1 MSVCLVFRTPNDS
14 HGSQE
19 KTPAL
24 QSLGLHFS
32 LPSSPTIC
40 TLAHRARATWPPL
53 ASGPLH
59 VLFPLPGAALPR
71 LTLPLSLYQASLT
84 PALIR
89 LPAPP
94 FPLPPGDSAIP
105 TGREG
110 NQVRGWPCR
119 GVARGSRGGGES
131 RESAARA
138 CAATRRC
145 VRGARSPLW
154 RMPGPQR
161 APQPARPRPHSLGH
175 VLMDAPQ

>member
-24 QSLGLHFS
+24 QSLGPHFS
-32 LPSSPTIC
+32 LLSSPTIC

-84 PALIR
+84 PALVR

-131 RESAARA
+131 RDLPRA
-138 CAATRRC
+138 HAQQPGDAC
-145 VRGARSPLW
+145 VGRGPPSGACQAPSGPLSQ
-154 RMPGPQR
+154 PGLVPT
-161 APQPARPRPHSLGH
+161 ALGTF
-175 VLMDAPQ
+175 